1 MATYT
6 FISSSTVGSGGAGS
20 VIFNSIPTS
29 YTDLIVQVS
38 ARSTEVDNGS
48 SLRMYFNADTTN
60 ISAIE
65 LRAIG
70 STVASYT
77 VSQGQVG
84 YVGASQS
91 TANAFGT
98 AMIYIPNFNSS
109 NVKLSYGDVALASST
124 TGENYAVFNARSW
137 ASTNAITSIT
147 LQSGLGSW
155 VQYSTFC
162 LYGIKNS

>member
-6 FISSSTVGSGGAGS
+6 FISKYTIGSGGAS
-20 VIFNSIPTS
+20 DVTFSSIPST

-38 ARSTEVDNGS
+38 ARSTESDNGS
-48 SLRMYFNADTTN
+48 SLRFYFNGDTTN
-60 ISAIE
+60 NSRLE

-77 VSQGQVG
+77 IPYAQAG
-84 YVGASQS
+84 YVAASQTTS
-91 TANAFGT
+91 GSWGT
-98 AMIYIPNFNSS
+98 ATLYVPNYNSS
-109 NVKLSYGDVALASST
+109 NVKLSAGDISLASST
-124 TGENYAVFNARSW
+124 TGENYNVFNAGSW
-137 ASTNAITSIT
+137 AVTNAITSIT
-147 LQSGLGSW
+147 LLAAGGNW